1 MQASEQQ
8 RKYGRPA
15 VRHAASAAFLALA
28 IACTAAG
35 LSYWRASFINV
46 ADRPG
51 SRELIAEAGAPA
63 LMEYTLSLRYLTA
76 CVDVMSHWTFTVEP
90 AADRR
95 LVTQRCTE
103 MADAQRRQSGPSA
116 EGEMVFALAARGD
129 GNSGRAL
136 SHIRKSQEL
145 APRDLWN
152 TIKRV
157 ELVLALV
164 PKDELADLRDYF
176 GGEFAILTGSNL
188 GVNTAVALYAK
199 YPSIRAALLD
209 ISGEMSPSDR
219 LRFLNRVKRL
229 AGG

>member
-8 RKYGRPA
+8 RKYGRPT

-95 LVTQRCTE
+95 LLTQRCTE

-116 EGEMVFALAARGD
+116 
-129 GNSGRAL
+129 
-136 SHIRKSQEL
+136 
-145 APRDLWN
+145 
-152 TIKRV
+152 
-157 ELVLALV
+157 
-164 PKDELADLRDYF
+164 
-176 GGEFAILTGSNL
+176 
-188 GVNTAVALYAK
+188 
-199 YPSIRAALLD
+199 
-209 ISGEMSPSDR
+209 
-219 LRFLNRVKRL
+219 
-229 AGG
+229 

>member
-1 MQASEQQ
+1 MQAIEHQ
-8 RKYGRPA
+8 RKYGSLA
-15 VRHAASAAFLALA
+15 ARHAASAAFLALA

-35 LSYWRASFINV
+35 LSYWRASFIDL

-51 SRELIAEAGAPA
+51 SRELISEAQAPA

-76 CVDVMSHWTFTVEP
+76 CVDVMSHWTFAVEP
-90 AADRR
+90 AADRG
-95 LVTQRCTE
+95 VVEQNCTE
-103 MADAQRRQSGPSA
+103 MASTQRGQSGPSA
-116 EGEMVFALAARGD
+116 EGEMVFALAARD
-129 GNSGRAL
+129 GGSSGRAL

-164 PKDELADLRDYF
+164 PEDELADLRDYF

>member
-1 MQASEQQ
+1 
-8 RKYGRPA
+8 
-15 VRHAASAAFLALA
+15 
-28 IACTAAG
+28 
-35 LSYWRASFINV
+35 V

-51 SRELIAEAGAPA
+51 SRELMAEAGAPA

-76 CVDVMSHWTFTVEP
+76 CVDVMSHWTFAVEP

-116 EGEMVFALAARGD
+116 EGEMVFALAARGG

-164 PKDELADLRDYF
+164 PEDELADLRDYF

-199 YPSIRAALLD
+199 YPNIRPALLD
-209 ISGEMSPSDR
+209 VAGEMSASDR

>member
-1 MQASEQQ
+1 MQAIEHQ
-8 RKYGRPA
+8 RKYGSPA
-15 VRHAASAAFLALA
+15 VRHAASAAFLLLA

-35 LSYWRASFINV
+35 LSYWRASFINE

-51 SRELIAEAGAPA
+51 SRELISEARAPA

-76 CVDVMSHWTFTVEP
+76 CVDVMSHWTFAVEP
-90 AADRR
+90 AADRGVVER
-95 LVTQRCTE
+95 NCTA
-103 MADAQRRQSGPSA
+103 MASAQRGQSGPSA
-116 EGEMVFALAARGD
+116 EGEMVFALAARGG

-164 PKDELADLRDYF
+164 PEDELADLRDYF

-199 YPSIRAALLD
+199 DPNIRPALLD
-209 ISGEMSPSDR
+209 VAGEMSPSDR

>member
-1 MQASEQQ
+1 MQASEHQ
-8 RKYGRPA
+8 RKYGSPA
-15 VRHAASAAFLALA
+15 VRHAASAAFLLLA

-46 ADRPG
+46 GDRPG
-51 SRELIAEAGAPA
+51 SRELISEARAPA

-76 CVDVMSHWTFTVEP
+76 CVDVMSHWTFAVEP

-103 MADAQRRQSGPSA
+103 MAGAQRRQSGPSA
-116 EGEMVFALAARGD
+116 EGEMVFALAARGG
-129 GNSGRAL
+129 GNSRRAL

-164 PKDELADLRDYF
+164 PEEDLGGMRDYF

-199 YPSIRAALLD
+199 YPSIRPALLD
-209 ISGEMSPSDR
+209 ISGEMSPRDR

>member
-1 MQASEQQ
+1 M
-8 RKYGRPA
+8 PA
-15 VRHAASAAFLALA
+15 REHKHNFGSSVARHAASAGFLLLA
-28 IACTAAG
+28 IACMAAG
-35 LSYWRASFINV
+35 LSYWRASV
-46 ADRPG
+46 VDLGDRPG
-51 SRELIAEAGAPA
+51 SRELISEARAPSF
-63 LMEYTLSLRYLTA
+63 MEYTLSIRYLTA

-95 LVTQRCTE
+95 LVTQRCAD
-103 MADAQRRQSGPSA
+103 MAGAQRQQSGPSA
-116 EGEMVFALAARGD
+116 EGELIFALAARGD
-129 GNSGRAL
+129 GNSRRAL
-136 SHIRKSQEL
+136 SHIRKSQRL

-164 PKDELADLRDYF
+164 PKEGLGGQRDYF

-188 GVNTAVALYAK
+188 GLNTAVALYAK
-199 YPSIRAALLD
+199 YPSIRPALID
-209 ISGEMSPSDR
+209 VAGEMSPSDR

>member
-1 MQASEQQ
+1 MPAREHQ
-8 RKYGRPA
+8 RKFGSPFAR
-15 VRHAASAAFLALA
+15 RSAAAAFLLFA
-28 IACTAAG
+28 IGFTAAG
-35 LSYWRASFINV
+35 LNYWRASFV
-46 ADRPG
+46 DVGDRAG
-51 SRELIAEAGAPA
+51 SRKLISEARAPSF
-63 LMEYTLSLRYLTA
+63 MEYTLSLRYLTA
-76 CVDVMSHWTFTVEP
+76 CVDVMSHWTFAVEP
-90 AADRR
+90 AADRGAVER
-95 LVTQRCTE
+95 NCTE
-103 MADAQRRQSGPSA
+103 MAGTQRVQSGPSA

-129 GNSGRAL
+129 GNSRRAL
-136 SHIRKSQEL
+136 RHIRRSQEL

-164 PKDELADLRDYF
+164 PEEEFGSLRDYF

-199 YPSIRAALLD
+199 YPSIRPALID
-209 ISGEMSPSDR
+209 VAGDMSSGDR

>member
-1 MQASEQQ
+1 
-8 RKYGRPA
+8 
-15 VRHAASAAFLALA
+15 
-28 IACTAAG
+28 
-35 LSYWRASFINV
+35 
-46 ADRPG
+46 
-51 SRELIAEAGAPA
+51 
-63 LMEYTLSLRYLTA
+63 
-76 CVDVMSHWTFTVEP
+76 
-90 AADRR
+90 
-95 LVTQRCTE
+95 
-103 MADAQRRQSGPSA
+103 
-116 EGEMVFALAARGD
+116 MVFALAARGV
-129 GNSGRAL
+129 GNSRRAL

-164 PKDELADLRDYF
+164 PEDELADLRDYF

-199 YPSIRAALLD
+199 YPNIRPALLD
-209 ISGEMSPSDR
+209 VAGEMSASDR

>member
-1 MQASEQQ
+1 MQASEHQ
-8 RKYGRPA
+8 RKYGSPA

-35 LSYWRASFINV
+35 LSYWRTSFIDLG
-46 ADRPG
+46 DRPS
-51 SRELIAEAGAPA
+51 SRELISEARAPA

-76 CVDVMSHWTFTVEP
+76 CVDVMSHWTFAVEP
-90 AADRR
+90 AADRGVVER
-95 LVTQRCTE
+95 NCTA
-103 MADAQRRQSGPSA
+103 MASAQRGQSGPSA
-116 EGEMVFALAARGD
+116 EGEMVFALAARGG

-164 PKDELADLRDYF
+164 PEDELADLRDYF

-199 YPSIRAALLD
+199 YPNIRPALLD
-209 ISGEMSPSDR
+209 VAGEMSPRDR